1 MYATGKD
8 FLIYQGLDN
17 VSGKRQSPTLYW
29 GVSIKITFMTIPL
42 SKGDYSLACK

>member
-17 VSGKRQSPTLYW
+17 VSNSGKRISNIVLR
-29 GVSIKITFMTIPL
+29 SIN
-42 SKGDYSLACK
+42 